1 MCLKWCDLSHKK
13 TLEGVIICQT
23 THLSQKDANQ
33 KRNVKDLGGV
43 LCMYTWL
50 KKYTWIVKLSQV
62 EMFDFTNYCNS
73 NFIMIVVHFQVS
85 TLPIFFPT
93 KLQKV
98 NFSLV

>member
-13 TLEGVIICQT
+13 TLEGVII
-23 THLSQKDANQ
+23 HILSQKYANQ

-43 LCMYTWL
+43 LCMYIWV